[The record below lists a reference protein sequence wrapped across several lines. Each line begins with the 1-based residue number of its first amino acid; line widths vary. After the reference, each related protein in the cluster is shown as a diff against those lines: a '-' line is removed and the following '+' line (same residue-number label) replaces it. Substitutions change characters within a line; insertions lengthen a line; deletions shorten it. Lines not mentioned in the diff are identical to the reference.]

1 MATTKTH
8 KTLPKYYCY
17 LKSHNSCLIL
27 KLCLV
32 VEHTFM
38 VNLFNLLVC
47 SIVITIVV
55 GPAAGMELYLQ
66 YITFC
71 SVSILET
78 IVVGPAA
85 GMELYLQYI
94 TFCSLSILEIIV
106 FIFESILILLCSEI
120 LYL

>member
-1 MATTKTH
+1 
-8 KTLPKYYCY
+8 
-17 LKSHNSCLIL
+17 
-27 KLCLV
+27 
-32 VEHTFM
+32 
-38 VNLFNLLVC
+38 
-47 SIVITIVV
+47 
-55 GPAAGMELYLQ
+55 MELYLQ

-94 TFCSLSILEIIV
+94 TFCSVSILEIIV